1 MKTLHANRRGV
12 NRLDCAG
19 ATGWTPRGGATMTE
33 VLVSILIM
41 AIGVFS
47 VIGLFPMATLRAIRA
62 TQLTQAAILKKNA
75 ETVLGYSREVG
86 QFAVNPQAQPWLSPN
101 PMYDPRLNGLG
112 NSPRM
117 VFDPLGWHLVGQQNF
132 ADAFQAANDADLTL
146 GPVLRLN
153 GGTEFNTNIAVVTAD
168 ERIAAYRLATGD
180 TWVNVAESNDVTY
193 TAGTLSATIG
203 GATAAGLSPAIGNPL
218 NRVLLFDLTGR
229 SCQTRPIVSV
239 SGANVVSWDEAAL
252 VAPATVWN
260 TNLGED
266 INDNGVYDGPLPAG
280 FTPVS
285 ARIQTQDRRYTWI
298 MTLPVPGRYVH
309 VAVFFNRAYEPADE
323 LVYDCSPVG
332 GEDDNGN
339 GVLDPG
345 EDDNSNG
352 ILDPV
357 QLDFSINNFDA
368 AAVAPGLPQFVRRN
382 SFALDPVNL
391 EWYRVQTINGTKVTV
406 TTLDGRPSDDLRF
419 AIFMR
424 GIVDV
429 YPMQASGNAVNN

>member
-1 MKTLHANRRGV
+1 
-12 NRLDCAG
+12 
-19 ATGWTPRGGATMTE
+19 MTE

-47 VIGLFPMATLRAIRA
+47 VIGLFPMATLRSIRA

-117 VFDPLGWHLVGQQNF
+117 VFDPVGWHLVGQQNF
-132 ADAFQAANDADLTL
+132 ADGFQAANDADLTL
-146 GPVLRLN
+146 GPILRLN
-153 GGTEFNTNIAVVTAD
+153 GGSEFVTNIATVDPD
-168 ERIAAYRLATGD
+168 ELNVAYRLSSGD
-180 TWVNVAESNDVTY
+180 TWINIADSNQVTY
-193 TAGTLSATIG
+193 TPGSLNATVS
-203 GATAAGLSPAIGNPL
+203 GASAAGLTTGPTAPL
-218 NRVLLFDLTGR
+218 HRVLLFDLSGR
-229 SCQTRPIVSV
+229 VCQSRPIVSV
-239 SGANVVSWDEAAL
+239 GVGDSVNWDEAGA
-252 VAPATVWN
+252 
-260 TNLGED
+260 GRD
-266 INDNGVYDGPLPAG
+266 YNGDRVFSGPLPAG

-309 VAVFFNRAYEPADE
+309 VAVFFNRAYDPADE
-323 LVYDCSPVG
+323 LVYDCVPVG

-345 EDDNSNG
+345 EDDNGNG

-357 QLDFSINNFDA
+357 QLEFGPTDPGHPDFAKFNPFET

-382 SFALDPVNL
+382 SFALDAVNL
-391 EWYRVQTINGTKVTV
+391 EWYRVETINGTKVTV
-406 TTLDGRPSDDLRF
+406 TTLDGRRTDELRF

-429 YPMQASGNAVNN
+429 YPMQPSNSKN

>member
-1 MKTLHANRRGV
+1 MKTAHATRGRRSI
-12 NRLDCAG
+12 R
-19 ATGWTPRGGATMTE
+19 PRSKLNGRTGATMTE

-47 VIGLFPMATLRAIRA
+47 VIGLFPMATLRSIRA

-117 VFDPLGWHLVGQQNF
+117 VFDPVGWHLVGQANF
-132 ADAFQAANDADLTL
+132 ADGFQSANDADLTL
-146 GPVLRLN
+146 GPILRLN
-153 GGTEFNTNIAVVTAD
+153 GGTEFNANIATVTAD

-180 TWVNVAESNDVTY
+180 TWINVSETNQVTY
-193 TAGTLSATIG
+193 TAGSLSATIG
-203 GATAAGLSPAIGNPL
+203 GASAAGLTPGIGNPL
-218 NRVLLFDLTGR
+218 SRVLLFDLTGR

-239 SGANVVSWDEAAL
+239 AAGDVVSWDEASL
-252 VAPATVWN
+252 VAPVATWN

-285 ARIQTQDRRYTWI
+285 ARIQSQDRRYTWI

-309 VAVFFNRAYEPADE
+309 VAVFFNRAYDPADE
-323 LVYDCSPVG
+323 LVYDCVPVG

-345 EDDNSNG
+345 EDDNGNG

-357 QLDFSINNFDA
+357 QLDFSVDNFDA
-368 AAVAPGLPQFVRRN
+368 AAVAAGLPQFVRRN
-382 SFALDPVNL
+382 SFALDAVNL
-391 EWYRVQTINGTKVTV
+391 EWYRVETINGTKMTV
-406 TTLDGRPSDDLRF
+406 TTLDGRRTDELRF

-424 GIVDV
+424 GLVDV
-429 YPMQASGNAVNN
+429 YPMQATNSSN